1 MKQQTEQQ
9 IVANL
14 KRLKDTLGHEPNVFE
29 VDACKYLP
37 TARTLQRR
45 FGGVE
50 HIRKLAGFTYDNH
63 TKGIKRSKK
72 ALESLLNSNNYE
84 KKIINQFFTKYHDT
98 NGKEKTVVR
107 HYAYQQYLPDKGHY
121 INISCDVAVTDN
133 KLKHVYMFDF
143 FYPSSPHSLY
153 GCVRSKLKKLRSH
166 PPTIYDATYS
176 IIFVCTNP
184 KMTAEDMN
192 TVHTE
197 LGEAQLMDY
206 KTFKETWL

>member
-14 KRLKDTLGHEPNVFE
+14 KKLKEELGHEPTVLE
-29 VDACKYLP
+29 IDACKHLP
-37 TARTLQRR
+37 TARTIQRR

-50 HIRKLAGFTYDNH
+50 HLRKLAGFTHHNH

-84 KKIINQFFTKYHDT
+84 KKIINQFFTKYHDID
-98 NGKEKTVVR
+98 GKEKTVVR

-133 KLKHVYMFDF
+133 QLKHVYLFDF
-143 FYPSSPHSLY
+143 FYPTSIQSLA
-153 GCVRSKLKKLRSH
+153 GCVRSKLKKLRDH
-166 PPTIYDATYS
+166 PPTIFDATYS
-176 IIFVCTNP
+176 IVFVCTNP

-192 TVHTE
+192 KVPTE
-197 LGEAQLMDY
+197 LGEVELMDY
-206 KTFKETWL
+206 KTFKKAWL